1 LAASHRARQPWSGLM
16 PKSTVIL
23 AACDPNKAKE
33 GAASTLTRV
42 CSVLVQDYRCSGGW
56 AQKRVFA
63 ISTMDMRVA

>member
-42 CSVLVQDYRCSGGW
+42 CSPAVL
-56 AQKRVFA
+56 A
-63 ISTMDMRVA
+63 T